1 MLVDV
6 TQLRPLGMG
15 LFRVDRRHHDLRNNL
30 LIYTRLL
37 TTDKKYT
44 ITVSHMSS
52 REEERPWH
60 FLTNHA
66 QVLLAI
72 ADDPDTRLRDVAQI
86 VGITERAAQR
96 IVADLVET
104 SYVVRERVGRRNR
117 YRINRE
123 AKMRHE
129 AQLGKE
135 IGPLLDLFAT
145 EG

>member
-1 MLVDV
+1 
-6 TQLRPLGMG
+6 
-15 LFRVDRRHHDLRNNL
+15 
-30 LIYTRLL
+30 
-37 TTDKKYT
+37 
-44 ITVSHMSS
+44 MSS

-66 QVLLAI
+66 QVLLTI

-96 IVADLVET
+96 IVADLVEA

-129 AQLGKE
+129 AQPGHE